1 MTLTDEI
8 LFFLSNHPGNYKR
21 LRQDLSHN
29 RTFTEDERERQRF
42 NRTILNTLHKLKKRG
57 LVEGNSNSWKIS
69 QLGKK
74 FLFHPKKLNLDKE
87 KTSRPTTKKLI
98 VMFDIPETKRVDR
111 NWLRTQLRK
120 IDFMMVQ
127 QSVWLGPAP
136 LPQALVSALK
146 DLGLLE
152 YLKFFEVKEKDII

>member
-1 MTLTDEI
+1 
-8 LFFLSNHPGNYKR
+8 
-21 LRQDLSHN
+21 
-29 RTFTEDERERQRF
+29 
-42 NRTILNTLHKLKKRG
+42 
-57 LVEGNSNSWKIS
+57 
-69 QLGKK
+69 
-74 FLFHPKKLNLDKE
+74 
-87 KTSRPTTKKLI
+87 
-98 VMFDIPETKRVDR
+98 MFDIPETKRVDR